1 MSDPVWSR
9 PFPGGVADASGRH
22 ALLRDAAGRC
32 ALLRLSD
39 GQLLWRSTEPLRPL
53 LVDDELAVALAMA
66 PPRVVALA
74 LEGGE
79 RWRSAALPWP
89 EWTADEPELGHA
101 SDLHAAW
108 MSGDV
113 LLRWQLRRPRGGG
126 AGRAVKIMPAPVGSC
141 RIDRASGSL
150 QAIDPPPA
158 PTFDAVPTDASAD
171 PDVLAQSVH
180 AGVRYALVRRADGG
194 VVRTAL
200 QAYDPSG
207 QGDARWTCALDEFE
221 RKRPPP
227 HRP

>member
-1 MSDPVWSR
+1 MSEPIWSQR
-9 PFPGGVADASGRH
+9 FPGGVADASGRH

-32 ALLRLSD
+32 ALLRLAD

-66 PPRVVALA
+66 PPRVMALS
-74 LEGGE
+74 LQGGE
-79 RWRSAALPWP
+79 RWRSEALPWP
-89 EWTADEPELGHA
+89 EWIADEPELGST

-108 MSGDV
+108 MDGDV

-126 AGRAVKIMPAPVGSC
+126 AGRAAKVVPASVGAC

-150 QAIDPPPA
+150 QAIDPPPVPSLEAA
-158 PTFDAVPTDASAD
+158 PVAASAD

-180 AGVRYALVRRADGG
+180 AGARYALVRRGHGA
-194 VVRTAL
+194 VLRTAL
-200 QAYDPSG
+200 HAYDLSG
-207 QGDARWTCALDEFE
+207 QGDARWTCALDEIE